1 MRGPFFASYGWHGCR
16 IKPEPQAL
24 AAATIMVMSDPAPS
38 AQVLRQFRVV
48 FNAVKSHFQ
57 QMEKQVSIG
66 GAQVWGLSMVAQ
78 QPGMGVGALG
88 EAMDIHQSTASNLV
102 RAMVQKGLLRTEKSM
117 HDKRAVCLYITEA
130 GQRVLQQAP
139 GPWSGVLPDA
149 LARLDPATLMRLQ
162 QDLNS
167 LIKALGQDGN
177 EIAAQTPLADL

>member
-1 MRGPFFASYGWHGCR
+1 
-16 IKPEPQAL
+16 
-24 AAATIMVMSDPAPS
+24 MVMSDPAPS
-38 AQVLRQFRVV
+38 AQVLRQFRIV

-57 QMEKQVSIG
+57 QMEKQVGIG

-102 RAMVQKGLLRTEKSM
+102 RAMVQKGLLRTEKSV

-130 GQRVLQQAP
+130 GQSVLQRAP

-149 LARLDPATLMRLQ
+149 LAKLDPATLMRLQ